1 MTSVSNK
8 PATGAVPTVPA
19 QRTPR
24 DVIIAISGLVVA
36 MFVAVISGTV
46 VSTSMPLIIA
56 DLGGDQTAY
65 TWVITASLL
74 AMAVS
79 TPIWG
84 KLADLVNRKALLMA
98 AIGLF
103 VVGTAIAGFAQ
114 DTTTLIA
121 VRVVQ
126 GLGAGGLMSLVMI
139 LIAVIISPRERGKY
153 MGFVGGI
160 MAVATIGGP
169 LLGGVITDAWGWRAN
184 FFLPVPLAIVAL
196 IVIQLTLHLPAMPK
210 RAVKIDYLGIVLLAV
225 GVSLL
230 LIWVSLG
237 GNEFEWDSMTSYVM
251 IGISALAIVGF
262 VITEFF
268 VPEPIVP
275 MTLFK
280 NRTFTL
286 SVIASVAIGVSMFA
300 TSVFLAQYF
309 QLARGATPTES
320 GLMTIPMIVG
330 QMGASI
336 LIGALISKF
345 GKWKRFM
352 ILGSLLVVVGAYL
365 MTTLDYDTDYGLVSL
380 YMVVLGAGLGM
391 VMQNLTLVVQ
401 NDTPAS
407 QLGAASSNVN
417 FFRTIA
423 GTIGVTIMGSLLA
436 TQVTTHITSG
446 LKSFTPTTPE
456 ELDALKGLAGG
467 GIPHVSELPDTIRVI
482 IENAYGNGI
491 ADVFWVAVPLAVL
504 SVIAIAF
511 LPNKALSTK
520 TAAESLKEEFEQ
532 VAIDLAE
539 AEIGSPV
546 ESSIEMIDEDAAAE
560 AEARRATGTRATG
573 DRATGKADS
582 DATAGR

>member
-1 MTSVSNK
+1 VTSVADK
-8 PATGAVPTVPA
+8 PATGAVPAAPE

-24 DVIIAISGLVVA
+24 EVLIAISGLVVA

-84 KLADLVNRKALLMA
+84 KLADLVNRKVLLMT

-121 VRVVQ
+121 VRVIQ

-169 LLGGVITDAWGWRAN
+169 LLGGVVTDAWGWRAN
-184 FFLPVPLAIVAL
+184 FFLPIPLAIIAL
-196 IVIQLTLHLPAMPK
+196 IVIQRTLHLPPMPK
-210 RAVKIDYLGIVLLAV
+210 RAVKIDYVGIALLTV
-225 GVSLL
+225 GVSML

-237 GNEFEWDSMTSYVM
+237 GSEFEWDSMTSFVM
-251 IGISALAIVGF
+251 IGVSAAAIIGF

-286 SVIASVAIGVSMFA
+286 AVIASVSIGVAMFA

-309 QLARGATPTES
+309 QLARGASPTES

-352 ILGSLLVVVGAYL
+352 LLGSLLVVAGSYL
-365 MTTLDYDTDYGLVSL
+365 MTTLSYDTDYLWVSV
-380 YMVVLGAGLGM
+380 YMIVLGAGLGM

-446 LKSFTPTTPE
+446 LKNYTPTSPE
-456 ELDALKGLAGG
+456 EIDALKGLAGG
-467 GIPHVSELPDTIRVI
+467 GIPHVSELPDGIRVI

-491 ADVFWVAVPLAVL
+491 ADVFWIAVPLAVL
-504 SVIAIAF
+504 SIIAIAF

-520 TAAESLKEEFEQ
+520 TSAEQLKEEFEQ

-539 AEIGSPV
+539 AEVGAPVTSSIQLV
-546 ESSIEMIDEDAAAE
+546 ESDAE
-560 AEARRATGTRATG
+560 AERATKTGTRTGTRPQGVREDTAATESA
-573 DRATGKADS
+573 R
-582 DATAGR
+582 